1 MLSRSTTF
9 WSTESGL
16 AWSSSSI
23 YRELGSTFPF
33 MIQIYISL
41 RLSLEKYLRPI
52 LLVGG
57 PSTPRS
63 AAEYYPEDVVLRHP
77 HYAQPVNPPNPDLRS
92 GSTRSASQSQG
103 SSSSS
108 VESLASSSS
117 REVSSSFEATF
128 PQDLQVWSDFFKFQ
142 ISYFLD
148 LTFVIWDACSVLSN
162 STCFTVK
169 NIIPLT

>member
-1 MLSRSTTF
+1 
-9 WSTESGL
+9 
-16 AWSSSSI
+16 
-23 YRELGSTFPF
+23 

-142 ISYFLD
+142 ISYFFGLD
-148 LTFVIWDACSVLSN
+148 FCNLRRMFGAVELNLLHSEEHDSFDL
-162 STCFTVK
+162 
-169 NIIPLT
+169 IIEGP